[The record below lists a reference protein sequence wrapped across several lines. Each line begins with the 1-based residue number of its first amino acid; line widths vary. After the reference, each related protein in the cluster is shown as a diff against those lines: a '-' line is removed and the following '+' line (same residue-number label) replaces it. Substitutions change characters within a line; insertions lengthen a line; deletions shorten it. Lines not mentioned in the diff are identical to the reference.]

1 MLKLNKTHA
10 EIRIRLHFSLQK
22 GIQLLEE
29 YANTSH
35 FWELVRQDNLCALD
49 FFFFNC
55 LLGT

>member
-1 MLKLNKTHA
+1 MGEKTTYRRTLYSKINYLNTFIMLKLNKTHA

-35 FWELVRQDNLCALD
+35 F
-49 FFFFNC
+49 
-55 LLGT
+55 